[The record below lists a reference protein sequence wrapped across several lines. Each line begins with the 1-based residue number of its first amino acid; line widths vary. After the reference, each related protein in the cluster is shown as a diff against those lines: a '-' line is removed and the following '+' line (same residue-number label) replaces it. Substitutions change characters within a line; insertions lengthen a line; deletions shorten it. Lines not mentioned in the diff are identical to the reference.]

1 MNKVDELKDKELIE
15 LVEMEVR
22 DLLTQYKFDGK
33 NTMIVAGSALCA
45 LVTILLPFLDMCLQ
59 HMMLMMM

>member
-22 DLLTQYKFDGK
+22 DLLTQYKFDGQ
-33 NTMIVAGSALCA
+33 NAMIVAGSALCA
-45 LVTILLPFLDMCLQ
+45 LVRYYTPYLWFVRSPW
-59 HMMLMMM
+59 

>member
-33 NTMIVAGSALCA
+33 NAMIVAGSALCA
-45 LVTILLPFLDMCLQ
+45 LVPHHTHLPMIVIA
-59 HMMLMMM
+59 